1 MKDAKENIVTLDT
14 PIQRGETTIA
24 DVQVI
29 KPNAGALRGVGL
41 AAIANADV
49 DALLVVLPRVT
60 VPNLTKE
67 ECARLELPDLVAL
80 AGKVVGFVAELG
92 GVIPDAR
99 LGVDD
104 LMADIAVIFH
114 WPPSEMAGMTLT
126 ELLNWRHLAL
136 QRSGVNHD
144 E

>member
-80 AGKVVGFVAELG
+80 AGKVVGFLS
-92 GVIPDAR
+92 PNS
-99 LGVDD
+99 
-104 LMADIAVIFH
+104 AV
-114 WPPSEMAGMTLT
+114 
-126 ELLNWRHLAL
+126 
-136 QRSGVNHD
+136 
-144 E
+144 

>member
-1 MKDAKENIVTLDT
+1 MNEAKENTVTLDT
-14 PIQRGETTIA
+14 PIKRGETTITE
-24 DVQVI
+24 VQVM
-29 KPNAGALRGVGL
+29 KPTAGTLRGVGL
-41 AAIANADV
+41 AAVANADV
-49 DALLVVLPRVT
+49 DALLVILPRVT

-67 ECARLELPDLVAL
+67 ECARLELPDFVAL
-80 AGKVVGFVAELG
+80 AGQVVGFVAELG
-92 GVIPDAR
+92 GVSIDAR

-126 ELLNWRHLAL
+126 ELLNWRHKAL

>member
-49 DALLVVLPRVT
+49 DALLFVLPRVT

-67 ECARLELPDLVAL
+67 ECARLELPDLVAF
-80 AGKVVGFVAELG
+80 AGKVVGFLSPNSA
-92 GVIPDAR
+92 A
-99 LGVDD
+99 
-104 LMADIAVIFH
+104 
-114 WPPSEMAGMTLT
+114 
-126 ELLNWRHLAL
+126 
-136 QRSGVNHD
+136 
-144 E
+144 

>member
-1 MKDAKENIVTLDT
+1 MKDAKENTVTLDT
-14 PIQRGETTIA
+14 PIQRGETTIT

-67 ECARLELPDLVAL
+67 ECGRLELPDLVAL
-80 AGKVVGFVAELG
+80 AGKVVGFLS
-92 GVIPDAR
+92 PNS
-99 LGVDD
+99 
-104 LMADIAVIFH
+104 AV
-114 WPPSEMAGMTLT
+114 
-126 ELLNWRHLAL
+126 
-136 QRSGVNHD
+136 
-144 E
+144 

>member
-1 MKDAKENIVTLDT
+1 MKDAKENTVTLDT
-14 PIQRGETTIA
+14 PIQRGETTIT

-67 ECARLELPDLVAL
+67 ECVRLELPDLVAL
-80 AGKVVGFVAELG
+80 AGKVVGFLSPNSA
-92 GVIPDAR
+92 A
-99 LGVDD
+99 
-104 LMADIAVIFH
+104 
-114 WPPSEMAGMTLT
+114 
-126 ELLNWRHLAL
+126 
-136 QRSGVNHD
+136 
-144 E
+144 

>member
-14 PIQRGETTIA
+14 PIQRGETTIT

-67 ECARLELPDLVAL
+67 ECACLELPDLVAL
-80 AGKVVGFVAELG
+80 AGKVVGFLS
-92 GVIPDAR
+92 P
-99 LGVDD
+99 
-104 LMADIAVIFH
+104 
-114 WPPSEMAGMTLT
+114 
-126 ELLNWRHLAL
+126 N
-136 QRSGVNHD
+136 
-144 E
+144 